1 MDHLNSYSPGRK
13 KDFKGNYFFSK
24 GLANAIVNRSC
35 LGNKFHLRLIMTI
48 KLYKKRAKVLY
59 ITSQELRK
67 ELLRENKCK

>member
-24 GLANAIVNRSC
+24 ELANAIMNRSC
-35 LGNKFHLRLIMTI
+35 LGNKFLLRLIMTI